1 MPRPCVYVLLVSVI
15 LSLSGRAGAA
25 PDETQKPPL
34 TARDVLE
41 VIEALKAQFL
51 KAQRPDGSWAEH
63 AWGFDS
69 SGVVGGH
76 TALIC
81 WALLQAGQ
89 DPFSEPIHKAVNNLM
104 TVNMGGTYNRSVRCM
119 VLASLARIEPGGRYA
134 RAMQADAEFLLQ
146 GRMANGRWTYFN
158 PATLKARG
166 LNTPDRN
173 MLGDNSNT
181 QFAVL
186 ALREAAVA
194 GAAVPAGVW
203 RDIRDYWQSEQY
215 ENGGFA
221 YRKGEGSSYGS
232 MTAAGAASLFIA
244 EDMIRGARCCA
255 GELPEPIANALKW
268 LSENFSAT
276 TNPGRDG
283 YWPYWMYSIERVAET
298 SGYRYFGDH
307 DWFWEGAA
315 AIVDAFRNK
324 RFNFEGDLSEPAFAL
339 IFLAK
344 GVAPM
349 VCNKLDFG
357 DAWNPNPLDAAH
369 MTRYLSTEVFERH
382 LNWQILRLDSAMSLY
397 QEAPLLLIT
406 TKKWPPPDD
415 PLAAPLRAKVQQFC
429 ETGGTLLVDHTCT
442 PDPEFHKNFDAFLE
456 EAWPGRR
463 LRLLPGTHPVY
474 SAHFPLEPK
483 VTLQGLGNGC
493 REYVLLCDST
503 APGAATRPTATAPGA
518 PPAPPAVPTGAA
530 DRLPSS
536 PGATGGSPVSA
547 PAAPTGVPTP
557 DLSCTW
563 QKSLFTQQPAAFQ
576 IAANLY
582 MYATDKSFRTKL
594 EPRSR
599 LPRDTGL
606 ATQTLPVARLRHTNN
621 WNPCPLALPMLG
633 EVLQA
638 RAGFG
643 LEVRPV
649 AFDATALF
657 GCKVLVITGQ
667 GKMDWTGEQIAILR
681 DFIKS
686 GGCVLADSLMG
697 DRDFAESLRRL
708 AAAALMTPPRPIPD
722 NDPLISGRF
731 SPQAFNLGKVQYSRT
746 LRWRKGVAGPASL
759 EGARQDNRWAF
770 LISPYDLTNGLTTA
784 KPYGGLGYEPDDA
797 TRIAANCMLYF
808 AKTTGSVPAQTPAA
822 AAD

>member
-1 MPRPCVYVLLVSVI
+1 MPRPRVVCLLLVGLI
-15 LSLSGRAGAA
+15 LARVGRVRAG
-25 PDETQKPPL
+25 PDEPQKTPIK
-34 TARDVLE
+34 ARDILE

-51 KAQRPDGSWAEH
+51 RAQNPDGSWPEH

-89 DPFSEPIHKAVNNLM
+89 DPFSEPIHRAVNNLL
-104 TVNMGGTYNRSVRCM
+104 TVNMAGTYNRSLRCM

-134 RAMQADAEFLLQ
+134 HAMQTDTEFLLQ

-158 PATLKARG
+158 PATLKAKG
-166 LNTPDRN
+166 LSTPDRN

-186 ALREAAVA
+186 GLREAAVA
-194 GAAVPAGVW
+194 GAAVPINVW
-203 RDIRDYWQSEQY
+203 REIRDYWQSDQNED
-215 ENGGFA
+215 GGFS
-221 YRKGEGSSYGS
+221 YRKGDGTSYGS
-232 MTAAGAASLFIA
+232 MTAAGVASLFIA
-244 EDMIRGARCCA
+244 EDMVRGAQCCA
-255 GELPEPIANALKW
+255 GELPEAISNALKW

-276 TNPGRDG
+276 QNPRRGA
-283 YWPYWMYSIERVAET
+283 YWPYWLYSIERVAET
-298 SGYRYFGDH
+298 SGYRYFGEH

-315 AIVDAFRNK
+315 AIVDAFRSGRLK
-324 RFNFEGDLSEPAFAL
+324 VHGDLSEPAFAL

-344 GVAPM
+344 SVAPM

-369 MTRYLSTEVFERH
+369 VTRYLSTEVFERH
-382 LNWQILRLDSAMSLY
+382 LNWQVLPLDSAMSLY

-429 ETGGTLLVDHTCT
+429 EIGGTLLVDHTCS
-442 PDPEFHKNFDAFLE
+442 PDSEFHGNFDAFLE

-463 LRLLPGTHPVY
+463 LRVLPGTHPLY
-474 SAHFPLEPK
+474 SAHFPLKPNIG
-483 VTLQGLGNGC
+483 LQGLGNGC

-503 APGAATRPTATAPGA
+503 PPTAATRPA
-518 PPAPPAVPTGAA
+518 GAA
-530 DRLPSS
+530 S
-536 PGATGGSPVSA
+536 ATQ
-547 PAAPTGVPTP
+547 PAAP
-557 DLSCTW
+557 DLSCAW
-563 QKSLFTQQPAAFQ
+563 QKSLFTQEPAAFQ

-594 EPRSR
+594 EPRSS

-606 ATQTLPVARLRHTNN
+606 ATRALPVARLRYAGN

-643 LEVRPV
+643 LEVQSVTLGAPDLVGR
-649 AFDATALF
+649 
-657 GCKVLVITGQ
+657 KVLVITGQ
-667 GKMDWTGEQIAILR
+667 GKMEWTGEQIAILR

-697 DRDFAESLRRL
+697 DREFAESLRRL

-722 NDPLISGRF
+722 NDPLITGRF
-731 SPQAFNLGKVQYSRT
+731 NAQAFNLERVHYSRT
-746 LRWRKGVAGPASL
+746 LRWRKGVAGPPSL
-759 EGARQDNRWAF
+759 EGIRQDKRWAF
-770 LISPYDLTNGLTTA
+770 VISPYDLTNGLTTA
-784 KPYGGLGYEPDDA
+784 KPYGMLGYEPDDA

-808 AKTTGSVPAQTPAA
+808 AITTGFVYSNPQSSARESQTLVCEGPQFDLPASASSTVHYYRPLIRSR
-822 AAD
+822 D

>member
-1 MPRPCVYVLLVSVI
+1 MPRPGVVCVLLA
-15 LSLSGRAGAA
+15 SLVLAPYGRAA
-25 PDETQKPPL
+25 PDEPQKNPVQ
-34 TARDVLE
+34 ARDVLE
-41 VIEALKAQFL
+41 VIEALKARFL
-51 KAQRPDGSWAEH
+51 SIQRPDGSWPEH
-63 AWGFDS
+63 DWGFDS

-89 DPFSEPIHKAVNNLM
+89 DPFSEPIHRAVNNLL
-104 TVNMGGTYNRSVRCM
+104 TVNMAGTYNRSVRCM

-146 GRMANGRWTYFN
+146 GRMGNGRWTYFS
-158 PATLKARG
+158 PAALKAKG
-166 LNTPDRN
+166 LSTPDRN

-194 GAAVPAGVW
+194 GAAVPANVW
-203 RDIRDYWQSEQY
+203 REIRDYWQSDQNED
-215 ENGGFA
+215 GGFA
-221 YRKGEGSSYGS
+221 YRKGDGASYGS

-244 EDMIRGARCCA
+244 EDMVRGAQCCA
-255 GELPEPIANALKW
+255 GELPDPISNALKW

-276 TNPGRDG
+276 QNPKHGG
-283 YWPYWMYSIERVAET
+283 YWPYWMYSVERVAET

-324 RFNFEGDLSEPAFAL
+324 RLTVDGDLSEPAFAL

-344 GVAPM
+344 SVAPM

-369 MTRYLSTEVFERH
+369 MTRYLSSEVFERH
-382 LNWQILRLDSAMSLY
+382 LNWQVLRLDSAMSMY
-397 QEAPLLLIT
+397 QEAPVLLIT

-415 PLAAPLRAKVQQFC
+415 PVAAPLRSKVQEFC

-442 PDPEFHKNFDAFLE
+442 PDPEFHKNLDGFLE

-483 VTLQGLGNGC
+483 IALQGLGNGC
-493 REYVLLCDST
+493 REYLLVCDS
-503 APGAATRPTATAPGA
+503 ASPGAASRSAGTAPA
-518 PPAPPAVPTGAA
+518 TQPAV
-530 DRLPSS
+530 
-536 PGATGGSPVSA
+536 
-547 PAAPTGVPTP
+547 P

-594 EPRSR
+594 EPRSN
-599 LPRDTGL
+599 LPRDARL
-606 ATQTLPVARLRHTNN
+606 AARALPVARLRYTGN

-638 RAGFG
+638 RVGFG
-643 LEVRPV
+643 LEVQPV
-649 AFDATALF
+649 TLDATALF
-657 GCKVLVITGQ
+657 GRKILVITGQ
-667 GKMDWTGEQIAILR
+667 GKVDWTGEQIAILR

-697 DRDFAESLRRL
+697 DSQFAESLRRL
-708 AAAALMTPPRPIPD
+708 AAAALMSPPRPVPD
-722 NDPLISGRF
+722 NDPLITGRI
-731 SPQAFNLGKVQYSRT
+731 SQQGFNLTRVMYSRT
-746 LRWRKGVAGPASL
+746 LRWRRGVAGPAYL

-784 KPYGGLGYEPDDA
+784 KPYGVLGYEPDDA
-797 TRIAANCMLYF
+797 ARVAANCMLYF
-808 AKTTGSVPAQTPAA
+808 ARTTGFEAGAAPAA
-822 AAD
+822 GT